1 MNQWNTER
9 KISMNNKNIQK
20 IVEQKIQT
28 LVEERRDIPV
38 QREAPENVEEYKAIG
53 KFSPPL
59 GIRDSKAPLV
69 EELTQQFINAV
80 ELEVVTELYSN
91 LQKIKPNGP
100 DLLEEILKI
109 SEGPTNY
116 THVLLNPITLSL
128 IQSNTG
134 NNWKYTQNQT
144 TGFSI
149 LEGPNRVGVIT
160 TGDGREIIVLLT
172 IMDNPFVFFSK
183 GDIVIQVG
191 DVELSKKGVSFHYK
205 THIRK

>member
-1 MNQWNTER
+1 
-9 KISMNNKNIQK
+9 MNNKNIQK